1 MGSEI
6 YAYFPVEAPAAKSDE
21 LAELAA
27 DSGLADVP
35 GSGDE
40 AQVVARLAPES
51 EVREGSKARLA
62 LDTTKVHLFHPSD
75 GSNSSSRGC
84 WATTRGARRQRRG
97 RRGCRPAGRH

>member
-6 YAYFPVEAPAAKSDE
+6 YAYFPVEAPAAQSDE

-35 GSGDE
+35 SAGSGEE

-51 EVREGSKARLA
+51 EVKEGSKARLA
-62 LDTTKVHLFHPSD
+62 LDATKVHLFDPSD
-75 GSNSSSRGC
+75 GTNIAQRG
-84 WATTRGARRQRRG
+84 G
-97 RRGCRPAGRH
+97 